1 MNHSKEHCLF
11 FLKNTELLEKSDEVV
26 EAVQVAL
33 FKAINARIEK
43 RIKGLGGWKGIYTLV
58 SGPATKNDETETA
71 FAPAAWP
78 ENKDGSYR
86 VSYDLGETDS
96 DKNDYWLSSALGV
109 NKTELC
115 FYLWLSTEHGLSKGD
130 AARQTL
136 VLSTGNAEV
145 KAAGFKRNEDGTLFL
160 PFSFNVEKVTAEY
173 PAFDKCL
180 APLDEALDKLLKAH
194 PHIDGL
200 VRGLFK
206 MK

>member
-1 MNHSKEHCLF
+1 MNYTKEQCLF
-11 FLKNTELLEKSDEVV
+11 FLKNTELLEKTPELV
-26 EAVQVAL
+26 ETVQAAL

-43 RIKGLGGWKGIYTLV
+43 RIKPLGGWKGCYALV
-58 SGPATKNDETETA
+58 TGNASKDEETA

-86 VSYDLGETDS
+86 ASYDLGETDS

-115 FYLWLSTEHGLSKGD
+115 FYLWLDTNHGLSKGD

-136 VLSTGNAEV
+136 VLSTSNAEV
-145 KAAGFKRNEDGTLFL
+145 KAAGFKRNDDGLLYL
-160 PFSFNVEKVTAEY
+160 PFSLNAEKVAAEY
-173 PAFDKCL
+173 PSFDKCL
-180 APLDEALDKLLKAH
+180 APLDEALDKLLKVH
-194 PHIDGL
+194 PHIDAL
-200 VRGLFK
+200 VRSLFK